1 LVGADLQNAS
11 LKNSLNREELSQ
23 LFCANARKALKYNK
37 AFRFPQAIKDL
48 ASPGAPGDGCN
59 LTAA

>member
-1 LVGADLQNAS
+1 LVGADLQNAGS
-11 LKNSLNREELSQ
+11 PREDLNQ

-37 AFRFPQAIKDL
+37 AFRFLQAIKDL
-48 ASPGAPGDGCN
+48 APPSMLGGVYC